1 MATEYTTDTEIYLKI
16 QNINRMLSTTSRNKQ
31 SNILS
36 RMKGVWSCLII
47 VMLTTTCLTA
57 CSSEDKVPVYLTT
70 GFDSNE
76 VFVIEDQK
84 CLLPEVMIYLLNTQ
98 AKYENVYGDE
108 IWNTMVNGVTMPE
121 NIKENV
127 LSEISQIK
135 AMNILAKQSGTELN
149 EEELVLVQNATN
161 DYYASLSNDMIAKTG
176 ITKDILYQMYY
187 EYAMSHKLYDEFI
200 KDISPEIS
208 DDEARTITVQHIFIK
223 TYTTDDEGQ
232 MVDYSEQAKKIAY
245 DRAVMIHGEATDG
258 EHEFSDLVM
267 QYSDGNLA
275 DYSFGLGETEP
286 EFETAAF
293 NLGKDE
299 ISDVVQT
306 KYGYHIIKCITTFN
320 REETDLNKIRRAE
333 EAKEQVFSEN
343 FDDFAQTLTTYFND
357 ELWDRVTV
365 LDNVDEYT
373 LDFFEVYHNYFL

>member
-1 MATEYTTDTEIYLKI
+1 MTDTEIYLKI
-16 QNINRMLSTTSRNKQ
+16 PNINRMLSTTSQNKQ

-36 RMKGVWSCLII
+36 RIKSILLCLII
-47 VMLTTTCLTA
+47 VISTTMSLTA
-57 CSSEDKVPVYLTT
+57 CASEDKVPVYLTT

-135 AMNILAKQSGTELN
+135 AMNILAGQSGTELN

-161 DYYASLSNDMIAKTG
+161 DYYASLSSDIITKTG

-187 EYAMSHKLYDEFI
+187 EYAMAHKLYDEFI

-306 KYGYHIIKCITTFN
+306 K
-320 REETDLNKIRRAE
+320 
-333 EAKEQVFSEN
+333 
-343 FDDFAQTLTTYFND
+343 
-357 ELWDRVTV
+357 
-365 LDNVDEYT
+365 
-373 LDFFEVYHNYFL
+373 

>member
-1 MATEYTTDTEIYLKI
+1 METEYTTDTEIYLKI
-16 QNINRMLSTTSRNKQ
+16 PNINRMLSTTSQNKQ

-36 RMKGVWSCLII
+36 RIKSILLCLTI
-47 VMLTTTCLTA
+47 VISTTMSLTA
-57 CSSEDKVPVYLTT
+57 CASEDKVPVYLTT

-135 AMNILAKQSGTELN
+135 AMNILAGQSGTELN
-149 EEELVLVQNATN
+149 EEELVLVQNVTN
-161 DYYASLSNDMIAKTG
+161 DYYASLSSDMIAKTG

-187 EYAMSHKLYDEFI
+187 EYAMAHKLYDEFI

-267 QYSDGNLA
+267 QYSDGNLS

>member
-1 MATEYTTDTEIYLKI
+1 MIQEYKKIISGMLMA
-16 QNINRMLSTTSRNKQ
+16 
-31 SNILS
+31 
-36 RMKGVWSCLII
+36 VLIS
-47 VMLTTTCLTA
+47 VFLCGCANEEKT
-57 CSSEDKVPVYLTT
+57 PVYLTT
-70 GFDSNE
+70 GFAKDE
-76 VFVIEDQK
+76 VFVIGDQK
-84 CLLPEVMIYLLNTQ
+84 CLLPEVLIYLLNTQ
-98 AKYENVYGDE
+98 AKYESVYGHE
-108 IWNTMVNGVTMPE
+108 IWNTIVGGVTMPE

-135 AMNILAKQSGTELN
+135 AMNILASQSGTVLT

-161 DYYASLSNDMIAKTG
+161 DYYASLSNATIEETG
-176 ITKDILYQMYY
+176 ITKELLYEMYY
-187 EYAMSHKLYDEFI
+187 EYAMAHKLYQEFI
-200 KDISPEIS
+200 KDINPEIS

-223 TYTTDDEGQ
+223 TYTTNDRGE
-232 MVDYSEQAKKIAY
+232 MVDYSESAKKIAL
-245 DRAVMIHGEATDG
+245 DKARMILEEATDG
-258 EHEFSDLVM
+258 EHDFADLVL
-267 QYSDGNLA
+267 QYSDGDLG
-275 DYSFGLGETEP
+275 DYSFGMGDTEP
-286 EFETAAF
+286 EFESAAF

-357 ELWDRVTV
+357 ELWKNVTV
-365 LDNVDEYT
+365 LTNVDDYT

>member
-36 RMKGVWSCLII
+36 RMKGVLSYLII
-47 VMLTTTCLTA
+47 VMLTMTCLTA

-161 DYYASLSNDMIAKTG
+161 DYYASLSNDVIAKTG